1 MDRVSRLRN
10 IAKGSYYLG
19 WTLTVVAI
27 IVHITKLAP
36 GFGRLTGISDRNLL
50 EAGALLFLICLASE
64 ARAAGFGSSP
74 KPAMAKAQAA

>member
-27 IVHITKLAP
+27 IIHITKLAAK
-36 GFGRLTGISDRNLL
+36 FGRLTGISDRNLL
-50 EAGALLFLICLASE
+50 EAGVLLFIICVASE
-64 ARAAGFGSSP
+64 VRAAGVASSP
-74 KPAMAKAQAA
+74 KPAMAKGQAA